1 MKIFVAGATGALGR
15 RLVPRLAA
23 NGNRGRH
30 HPHPRQGAG
39 AWRRR
44 GHPMVLN
51 TLDREAVLDAVG
63 RAEPEVYVGEGVDP
77 R

>member
-1 MKIFVAGATGALGR
+1 
-15 RLVPRLAA
+15 
-23 NGNRGRH
+23 
-30 HPHPRQGAG
+30 
-39 AWRRR
+39 
-44 GHPMVLN
+44 MVLN